1 MGKSDY
7 IYIVKDVS
15 TSLDMTGWKLD
26 MTGWKLDM
34 TKTIQLTIFM
44 KQIRISA
51 ILACIA
57 GMIAFAGCKSMS
69 PQDRLTVNDRKINK
83 IIAQMTL
90 EEKVEMLHSK
100 TNMSSEGVPRLGIQ
114 DIKYTDGPFGIRE
127 ENGDGFRSLG
137 WTLDSATYFPT
148 GSALAATWS
157 KEMAY
162 KNGWAMGKEGRL
174 RGKDIILG
182 PAINI
187 QRLPVGGRTYEYL
200 SEDPVLAAR
209 LSVEYTLGSQD
220 AGTAVCL
227 KHYALN
233 NQETN
238 RGSVNVIADE
248 RTMREIYLKPFEAAV
263 KEGGAMCIMPAYNKV
278 NGYYCSENAHLNNEI
293 LRDEWGFKGM
303 TVSDWGGTHSTM
315 GAALGGLCV
324 QMTGDNYF
332 GQALIDSVRNGALD
346 EAVVDAK
353 VREILRLR
361 FAIEPVPED
370 VANTVMTSQ
379 PETQKIAYEIAQKS
393 IVLLKNEAGNLPVAK
408 DVKKIAVIGQNAVL
422 TTAAGGI
429 GAGVKTL
436 YEISPLEGI
445 SKRAA
450 EAGIEVT
457 YAPGYKNY
465 QMRMA
470 WGRPGAGGP
479 VDPLIAN
486 SPDEPADPALLA
498 EAVALAKDADM
509 VIFFGGTNKS
519 IETEGSD
526 RKNIDLPCGQND
538 VIKALYEANPNVATV
553 LISGGPTDLRA
564 LEPYSPAIVQGWWNG
579 LEGGTALAEVLFG
592 DIAPS
597 GKLPFTFP
605 LKLEDSPAYA
615 MGNFPGN
622 NTGEDLFTLMYRLDA
637 TGYTR
642 EQIMEYIANLPEPV
656 SEYTEGIFVGYRWF
670 ETKEVPVMYA
680 FGHGLSY
687 VDFEYGPLTCRQK
700 KDKFVVTFD
709 VKNLGTMEADEV
721 TQLYVKRLDSKVERP
736 LKELEA
742 FDRVTLKGGE
752 TKKVTLEFPISEL
765 AHWDNGTNGWVLE
778 PGKLEILVGSAS
790 DDIRQS
796 ITTEI

>member
-1 MGKSDY
+1 MNKY
-7 IYIVKDVS
+7 LY
-15 TSLDMTGWKLD
+15 
-26 MTGWKLDM
+26 
-34 TKTIQLTIFM
+34 
-44 KQIRISA
+44 SA
-51 ILACIA
+51 ALLILA
-57 GMIAFAGCKSMS
+57 AGCASLS
-69 PQDRLTVNDRKINK
+69 PQDRLTVNDKKINK

-200 SEDPVLAAR
+200 SEDPVLSAR
-209 LSVEYTLGSQD
+209 LSVEYTKGSQD

-233 NQETN
+233 NQETD

-248 RTMREIYLKPFEAAV
+248 RTMREIYLKPFEAAI
-263 KEGGAMCIMPAYNKV
+263 KEGGAMCVMPAYNKV
-278 NGYYCSENAHLNNEI
+278 NGFYCSENAHLNNEI

-361 FAIEPVPED
+361 FAIDPVPED
-370 VANTVMTSQ
+370 VANTIMTSQ

-393 IVLLKNEAGNLPVAK
+393 IVLLKNEAGNLPIAK

-445 SKRAA
+445 QARA
-450 EAGIEVT
+450 EKAGVEVV

-465 QMRMA
+465 QMRMG
-470 WGRPGAGGP
+470 WGRPSAGP
-479 VDPLIAN
+479 VNPLVAN
-486 SPDEPADPALLA
+486 SIDEPADPSLLA

-526 RKNIDLPCGQND
+526 RKNIDLPCGQNE

-553 LISGGPTDLRA
+553 LISGGPTDLRY

-615 MGNFPGN
+615 TGSFPGEGS
-622 NTGEDLFTLMYRLDA
+622 GEDLFTLMYRLDA

-642 EQIMEYIANLPEPV
+642 EQIQEYIASLPDPV
-656 SEYTEGIFVGYRWF
+656 SEYREGILVGYRWYD
-670 ETKEVPVMYA
+670 TKDVPVMYA

-687 VDFEYGPLTCRQK
+687 VEFEYGPLTCKQK
-700 KDKFVVTFD
+700 KDKIQVSFD
-709 VKNLGTMEADEV
+709 LKNLGDMEADEV
-721 TQLYVKRLDSKVERP
+721 AQLYVKRLNSKVERAE
-736 LKELEA
+736 KELEA
-742 FDRVTLKGGE
+742 FERVALKAGE
-752 TKKVTLEFPISEL
+752 TKNVTLEFPLSEL
-765 AHWDNGTNGWVLE
+765 AHWDNETNGWVLE
-778 PGKLEILVGSAS
+778 PGKIEILVGSAS
-790 DDIRQS
+790 NDIRQS
-796 ITTEI
+796 IHTEI

>member
-1 MGKSDY
+1 
-7 IYIVKDVS
+7 
-15 TSLDMTGWKLD
+15 
-26 MTGWKLDM
+26 
-34 TKTIQLTIFM
+34 M
-44 KQIRISA
+44 KKYLYSA
-51 ILACIA
+51 ALLILA
-57 GMIAFAGCKSMS
+57 AGCASLS
-69 PQDRLTVNDRKINK
+69 PQDRLTVNDKKINK

-200 SEDPVLAAR
+200 SEDPVLSAR
-209 LSVEYTLGSQD
+209 LSVEYTKGSQD

-233 NQETN
+233 NQETD
-238 RGSVNVIADE
+238 RGSVDVIADE

-263 KEGGAMCIMPAYNKV
+263 KEGGAMCVMPAYNKV
-278 NGYYCSENAHLNNEI
+278 NGFYCSENAHLNNEI

-361 FAIEPVPED
+361 FAIDPVPED
-370 VANTVMTSQ
+370 VANTIMTSQ

-393 IVLLKNEAGNLPVAK
+393 IVLLKNEVGNLPIAK

-445 SKRAA
+445 QARA
-450 EAGIEVT
+450 EKAGVEVV

-465 QMRMA
+465 QMRMG
-470 WGRPGAGGP
+470 WGRPSAGP
-479 VDPLIAN
+479 VNPLVAN
-486 SPDEPADPALLA
+486 SIDEPADPALLA

-526 RKNIDLPCGQND
+526 RKNIDLPCGQNE

-553 LISGGPTDLRA
+553 LISGGPTDLRY

-615 MGNFPGN
+615 TGSFPGEGS
-622 NTGEDLFTLMYRLDA
+622 GEDLFTLMYRLDA

-642 EQIMEYIANLPEPV
+642 EQIQEYIASLPDPV
-656 SEYTEGIFVGYRWF
+656 SEYREGILVGYRWYD
-670 ETKEVPVMYA
+670 TKDVPVMYA

-687 VDFEYGPLTCRQK
+687 VEFEYGPLTCKQK
-700 KDKFVVTFD
+700 KDKIQVSFD
-709 VKNLGTMEADEV
+709 LKNLGDMEADEV
-721 TQLYVKRLDSKVERP
+721 AQLYVKRLDSKVERAE
-736 LKELEA
+736 KELEA
-742 FDRVTLKGGE
+742 FERVALKAGE
-752 TKKVTLEFPISEL
+752 TKNVTLEFPLSEL
-765 AHWDNGTNGWVLE
+765 AHWDNETNGWVLE
-778 PGKLEILVGSAS
+778 PGKIEILVGSAS
-790 DDIRQS
+790 NDIRQS
-796 ITTEI
+796 IHTEI

>member
-1 MGKSDY
+1 MKR
-7 IYIVKDVS
+7 
-15 TSLDMTGWKLD
+15 
-26 MTGWKLDM
+26 
-34 TKTIQLTIFM
+34 IFYL
-44 KQIRISA
+44 
-51 ILACIA
+51 LAAAAMIA
-57 GMIAFAGCKSMS
+57 GCAQNGMS
-69 PQDRLTVNDRKINK
+69 PQDRLTVNDKKINE
-83 IIAQMTL
+83 IISQMSL

-127 ENGDGFRSLG
+127 ENGDGFRPLG

-209 LSVEYTLGSQD
+209 LSVEYTKGSQD

-233 NQETN
+233 NQETD

-263 KEGGAMCIMPAYNKV
+263 KEGGAMCVMPAYNKV

-293 LRDEWGFKGM
+293 LRGEWGFKGM

-379 PETQKIAYEIAQKS
+379 PETQKVAYEIAQKS
-393 IVLLKNEAGNLPVAK
+393 IVLLKNEANNLPISK

-445 SKRAA
+445 QKRAA
-450 EAGIEVT
+450 EAGIEVV
-457 YAPGYKNY
+457 YAPGYRNY
-465 QMRMA
+465 VMKMR
-470 WGRPGAGGP
+470 WGQPTPLGALEAG
-479 VDPLIAN
+479 

-498 EAVALAKDADM
+498 EAVAMAKDADM

-526 RKNIDLPCGQND
+526 RKNIDLPCGQNEI
-538 VIKALYEANPNVATV
+538 IKALYEANPNVATV
-553 LISGGPTDLRA
+553 LISGGPTDLRF
-564 LEPYSPAIVQGWWNG
+564 LEPYSPAIIQGWWNG
-579 LEGGTALAEVLFG
+579 MEGGTALAEVLFG

-615 MGNFPGN
+615 LGNFGQN
-622 NTGEDLFTLMYRLDA
+622 ESEDLFTLMYRLDA

-642 EQIMEYIANLPEPV
+642 EQIQEYIANLPDPESV
-656 SEYTEGIFVGYRWF
+656 YSEGIFVGYRWF
-670 ETKEVPVMYA
+670 DTKDVPVMYA

-687 VDFEYGPLTCRQK
+687 VDFEYGALSCKQK
-700 KDKFVVTFD
+700 KGKVIVSFD
-709 VKNLGTMEADEV
+709 VKNLGDMEADEV
-721 TQLYVKRLDSKVERP
+721 AQLYVKRLDSKVERP
-736 LKELEA
+736 EKELEA

-752 TKKVTLEFPISEL
+752 TKKVTLEFPVSEL
-765 AHWDNGTNGWVLE
+765 AHWDNETNEWVLE
-778 PGKLEILVGSAS
+778 PGQIEILVGSAS
-790 DDIRQS
+790 KDIRQT
-796 ITTEI
+796 IQTEIR

>member
-1 MGKSDY
+1 MK
-7 IYIVKDVS
+7 KF
-15 TSLDMTGWKLD
+15 
-26 MTGWKLDM
+26 
-34 TKTIQLTIFM
+34 IQFAT
-44 KQIRISA
+44 
-51 ILACIA
+51 LAVIA
-57 GMIAFAGCKSMS
+57 AGFASCAMS
-69 PQDRLTVNDRKINK
+69 PQDRLTVNDKKINE

-127 ENGDGFRSLG
+127 ENGDGFRPLG

-162 KNGWAMGKEGRL
+162 KNGWAMGREGRL

-209 LSVEYTLGSQD
+209 LSVEYTIGSQD

-238 RGSVNVIADE
+238 RGSVDVIADE

-263 KEGGAMCIMPAYNKV
+263 KEGGAMCVMPAYNKV
-278 NGYYCSENAHLNNEI
+278 NGFYCSENAHLNNEI
-293 LRDEWGFKGM
+293 LRGEWGFKGM

-332 GQALIDSVRNGALD
+332 GQALIDSVRNGALSED
-346 EAVVDAK
+346 VVDAK

-393 IVLLKNEAGNLPVAK
+393 IVLLKNEGNLPISK
-408 DVKKIAVIGQNAVL
+408 EVKKIAVIGQNAVL

-445 SKRAA
+445 QARAA
-450 EAGIEVT
+450 EAGVEVV

-465 QMRMA
+465 KMRM
-470 WGRPGAGGP
+470 WGRPSAGP
-479 VDPLIAN
+479 VDPLVAN
-486 SPDEPADPALLA
+486 SPNEPADPALLA

-526 RKNIDLPCGQND
+526 RKNIDLPNGQNE
-538 VIKALYEANPNVATV
+538 VIKALYEVNPNVATV
-553 LISGGPTDLRA
+553 LISGGPTDLRF
-564 LEPYSPAIVQGWWNG
+564 LEPYSPSIVQGWWNG

-605 LKLEDSPAYA
+605 KKLEDSPAYA
-615 MGNFPGN
+615 LGVFPGKSA
-622 NTGEDLFTLMYRLDA
+622 GEDLFTLRYRLDA
-637 TGYTR
+637 TGYTP
-642 EQIMEYIANLPEPV
+642 EQIMEYINNLPKPV
-656 SEYTEGIFVGYRWF
+656 SEYKEGIFVGYRWF
-670 ETKEVPVMYA
+670 EKKEVPVMYA

-687 VDFEYGPLTCRQK
+687 VDFEYGALKVK
-700 KDKFVVTFD
+700 KSKKSVKVSFD
-709 VKNLGTMEADEV
+709 VKNLGDMEADEV
-721 TQLYVKRLDSKVERP
+721 TQLYVKRIGSAVERP

-742 FDRVTLKGGE
+742 FDRVTLQAGE
-752 TKKVTLEFPISEL
+752 TKKVTLEFPIEEL
-765 AHWDNGTNGWVLE
+765 AHWDNDTNQWVLE
-778 PGKLEILVGSAS
+778 HGKIEILVGSAS
-790 DDIRQS
+790 DDIRQT
-796 ITTEI
+796 IQTEI

>member
-1 MGKSDY
+1 
-7 IYIVKDVS
+7 
-15 TSLDMTGWKLD
+15 
-26 MTGWKLDM
+26 
-34 TKTIQLTIFM
+34 M
-44 KQIRISA
+44 KQYLYSA
-51 ILACIA
+51 ALLILA
-57 GMIAFAGCKSMS
+57 AGCASLS
-69 PQDRLTVNDRKINK
+69 PQDRLTVNDKKINK

-200 SEDPVLAAR
+200 SEDPVLSAR
-209 LSVEYTLGSQD
+209 LSVEYTKGSQD

-233 NQETN
+233 NQETD
-238 RGSVNVIADE
+238 RGSVDVIADE
-248 RTMREIYLKPFEAAV
+248 RTMREIYLKPFEAAI
-263 KEGGAMCIMPAYNKV
+263 KEGGAMCVMPAYNKV
-278 NGYYCSENAHLNNEI
+278 NGFYCSENAHLNNEI

-346 EAVVDAK
+346 EAVVDEK

-361 FAIEPVPED
+361 FAIDPVPED
-370 VANTVMTSQ
+370 VANTIMTSQ

-393 IVLLKNEAGNLPVAK
+393 IVLLKNEAGNLPISK

-436 YEISPLEGI
+436 YEITPLEGI
-445 SKRAA
+445 QARA
-450 EAGIEVT
+450 EKAGVEVV

-465 QMRMA
+465 QMRMG
-470 WGRPGAGGP
+470 WGRPSAGP
-479 VDPLIAN
+479 VNPLVAN
-486 SPDEPADPALLA
+486 SIDEPADPALLA

-526 RKNIDLPCGQND
+526 RKNIDLPCGQNE

-553 LISGGPTDLRA
+553 LISGGPTDLRY

-615 MGNFPGN
+615 TGSFPGEGS
-622 NTGEDLFTLMYRLDA
+622 GEDLFTLMYRLDA

-642 EQIMEYIANLPEPV
+642 EQIQEYIANLPAPE
-656 SEYTEGIFVGYRWF
+656 SHYTEGIFVGYRWF

-687 VDFEYGPLTCRQK
+687 VDFEYGPLTCKHK
-700 KDKFVVTFD
+700 KDKFYVTFAL
-709 VKNLGTMEADEV
+709 KNLGDMEADEV
-721 TQLYVKRLDSKVERP
+721 AQLYVKRIDSAVERP

-742 FDRVTLKGGE
+742 FDRITLKGGE
-752 TKKVTLEFPISEL
+752 TKKVTLEFPVSEL
-765 AHWDNGTNGWVLE
+765 AHWDNETNEWVLE
-778 PGKLEILVGSAS
+778 HGKLEILVGSAS
-790 DDIRQS
+790 NDIRQT
-796 ITTEI
+796 IATEI

>member
-1 MGKSDY
+1 MKRL
-7 IYIVKDVS
+7 IYLTAIGILTVCCAQS
-15 TSLDMTGWKLD
+15 NESL
-26 MTGWKLDM
+26 
-34 TKTIQLTIFM
+34 
-44 KQIRISA
+44 
-51 ILACIA
+51 
-57 GMIAFAGCKSMS
+57 
-69 PQDRLTVNDRKINK
+69 QDKLTVNDGKINE

-127 ENGDGFRSLG
+127 ENGDGFRPLG
-137 WTLDSATYFPT
+137 WKLDSATYFPT

-157 KEMAY
+157 KELAY

-209 LSVEYTLGSQD
+209 LSVEYTLGSQE

-227 KHYALN
+227 KHFALN

-238 RGSVNVIADE
+238 RGSVNVVADE

-263 KEGGAMCIMPAYNKV
+263 KEGGAMCVMPAYNKV
-278 NGYYCSENAHLNNEI
+278 NGYYCSENAHLLNDI

-332 GQALIDSVRNGALD
+332 GQALIDSVRNGALE

-370 VANTVMTSQ
+370 VANTIMTSQ

-393 IVLLKNEAGNLPVAK
+393 IVLLKNETGNLPIAE
-408 DVKKIAVIGQNAVL
+408 DVRKIAVIGQNAVL

-457 YAPGYKNY
+457 YAPGYRSYK
-465 QMRMA
+465 MS
-470 WGRPGAGGP
+470 WGTPGPLGP
-479 VDPLIAN
+479 LDAA
-486 SPDEPADPALLA
+486 SPEDPADPQLLA

-519 IETEGSD
+519 IETESSD
-526 RKNIDLPCGQND
+526 RKNIDLPHGQND
-538 VIKALYEANPNVATV
+538 VIKALYEVNPNVATV

-564 LEPYSPAIVQGWWNG
+564 LDPYSPAIVQGWWNG
-579 LEGGTALAEVLFG
+579 MEGGTALAEVLFG

-615 MGNFPGN
+615 TGSFPGN
-622 NTGEDLFTLMYRLDA
+622 RSGEDLFTLMYRLDA

-642 EQIMEYIANLPEPV
+642 EQIQEYIANLPDPV
-656 SEYTEGIFVGYRWF
+656 SEYKEGILVGYRWF
-670 ETKEVPVMYA
+670 DTRNVPVMYA

-700 KDKFVVTFD
+700 RNKIYVTFD
-709 VKNLGTMEADEV
+709 VKNLGDMEADEV
-721 TQLYVKRLDSKVERP
+721 TQLYVRRLDSEVERP

-742 FDRVTLKGGE
+742 FDRVTLKAGE
-752 TKKVTLEFPISEL
+752 TKSVTLEFPVSEL
-765 AHWDNGTNGWVLE
+765 AHWDIGTDGWVLE
-778 PGKLEILVGSAS
+778 PGRIEILVGSAS
-790 DDIRQS
+790 DDIRQTTS
-796 ITTEI
+796 IEI

>member
-1 MGKSDY
+1 MKKVLQFAVMAL
-7 IYIVKDVS
+7 IV
-15 TSLDMTGWKLD
+15 
-26 MTGWKLDM
+26 
-34 TKTIQLTIFM
+34 
-44 KQIRISA
+44 
-51 ILACIA
+51 
-57 GMIAFAGCKSMS
+57 AGCGCGMS
-69 PQDRLTVNDRKINK
+69 PQEKLTVNDKKINE

-157 KEMAY
+157 KEMAR

-209 LSVEYTLGSQD
+209 LSVEYTIGSQE

-233 NQETN
+233 NQETD

-248 RTMREIYLKPFEAAV
+248 RTMREIYLKPFEAAI
-263 KEGGAMCIMPAYNKV
+263 KEGGAMCVMPAYNKV

-324 QMTGDNYF
+324 QMTGENYF
-332 GQALIDSVRNGALD
+332 GQALIDSVRNGALP
-346 EAVVDAK
+346 ESVVDDK

-370 VANTVMTSQ
+370 VANTIMTSQ
-379 PETQKIAYEIAQKS
+379 PETQQVAYEIAQKS
-393 IVLLKNEAGNLPVAK
+393 IVLLKNETGNLPIAPE
-408 DVKKIAVIGQNAVL
+408 VKKIAVIGQNAVL
-422 TTAAGGI
+422 TTASGGI

-445 SKRAA
+445 QKRAA
-450 EAGIEVT
+450 EAGVEVV

-465 QMRMA
+465 KMRMG
-470 WGRPGAGGP
+470 WGRPAAGP
-479 VDPLIAN
+479 VDPLAAT
-486 SPDEPADPALLA
+486 STDEPADPALLA
-498 EAVALAKDADM
+498 EAVALAQDADM

-526 RKNIDLPCGQND
+526 RKNIDLPCGQNE
-538 VIKALYEANPNVATV
+538 VIKALYEANPNVVTV
-553 LISGGPTDLRA
+553 LISGGPTDLRF

-605 LKLEDSPAYA
+605 KKLEDSPAYA
-615 MGNFPGN
+615 LGNFGQN
-622 NTGEDLFTLMYRLDA
+622 ASEDLFTLMYRLDA

-642 EQIMEYIANLPEPV
+642 EQIQEYIATLPAPE
-656 SEYTEGIFVGYRWF
+656 SHYTEGIFVGYRWF
-670 ETKEVPVMYA
+670 ETKEIPVMYA

-687 VDFEYGPLTCRQK
+687 VDFEYGPLTCKQK
-700 KDKFVVTFD
+700 KDKFYVTFEL
-709 VKNLGTMEADEV
+709 KNLGNMEADEV
-721 TQLYVKRLDSKVERP
+721 AQLYVKRIDSAVERP

-742 FDRVTLKGGE
+742 FDRVTLQAGE
-752 TKKVTLEFPISEL
+752 TKTVTLEFPVSEL
-765 AHWDNGTNGWVLE
+765 AHWDNETNEWVLE
-778 PGKLEILVGSAS
+778 HGKLEILVGSAS
-790 DDIRQS
+790 DDIRQT
-796 ITTEI
+796 IETEI

>member
-1 MGKSDY
+1 
-7 IYIVKDVS
+7 
-15 TSLDMTGWKLD
+15 
-26 MTGWKLDM
+26 
-34 TKTIQLTIFM
+34 M
-44 KQIRISA
+44 KKYLYSA
-51 ILACIA
+51 ALLILA
-57 GMIAFAGCKSMS
+57 AGCASLS
-69 PQDRLTVNDRKINK
+69 PQDRLTVNDKKINK

-200 SEDPVLAAR
+200 SEDPVLSAR
-209 LSVEYTLGSQD
+209 LSVEYTKGSQD

-233 NQETN
+233 NQETD
-238 RGSVNVIADE
+238 RGSVDVIADE
-248 RTMREIYLKPFEAAV
+248 RTMREIYLKPFEAAI
-263 KEGGAMCIMPAYNKV
+263 KEGGAMCVMPAYNKV
-278 NGYYCSENAHLNNEI
+278 NGFYCSENAHLNNEI

-370 VANTVMTSQ
+370 VANTIMTSQ

-393 IVLLKNEAGNLPVAK
+393 IVLLKNEAGNLPIAK

-445 SKRAA
+445 QARA
-450 EAGIEVT
+450 EKAGVEVV

-465 QMRMA
+465 QMRMG
-470 WGRPGAGGP
+470 WGRPSAGP
-479 VDPLIAN
+479 VNPLVAN
-486 SPDEPADPALLA
+486 SIDEPADPALLA

-526 RKNIDLPCGQND
+526 RKNIDLPCGQNE

-553 LISGGPTDLRA
+553 LISGGPTDLRY

-615 MGNFPGN
+615 TGSFPGEGS
-622 NTGEDLFTLMYRLDA
+622 GEDLFTLMYRLDA

-642 EQIMEYIANLPEPV
+642 EQIREYIASLPDPV
-656 SEYTEGIFVGYRWF
+656 SEYREGILVGYRWYD
-670 ETKEVPVMYA
+670 TKDVPVMYA

-687 VDFEYGPLTCRQK
+687 VEFEYGALTCKQK
-700 KDKFVVTFD
+700 KDKIQVSFD
-709 VKNLGTMEADEV
+709 LKNLGDMEADEV
-721 TQLYVKRLDSKVERP
+721 AQLYVKRLDSKVERAE
-736 LKELEA
+736 KELEA
-742 FDRVTLKGGE
+742 FERVALKAGE
-752 TKKVTLEFPISEL
+752 TKNVTLEFPLSEL
-765 AHWDNGTNGWVLE
+765 AHWDNETNGWVLE
-778 PGKLEILVGSAS
+778 PGKIEILVGSAS
-790 DDIRQS
+790 NDIRQS
-796 ITTEI
+796 IHTEI

>member
-1 MGKSDY
+1 
-7 IYIVKDVS
+7 
-15 TSLDMTGWKLD
+15 
-26 MTGWKLDM
+26 
-34 TKTIQLTIFM
+34 M
-44 KQIRISA
+44 KKYLYSA
-51 ILACIA
+51 ALLILA
-57 GMIAFAGCKSMS
+57 AGCASLS
-69 PQDRLTVNDRKINK
+69 PQDRLTVNDKKINK

-200 SEDPVLAAR
+200 SEDPVLSAR
-209 LSVEYTLGSQD
+209 LSVEYTKGSQD

-233 NQETN
+233 NQETD
-238 RGSVNVIADE
+238 RGSVDVIADE
-248 RTMREIYLKPFEAAV
+248 RTMREIYLKPFEAAI
-263 KEGGAMCIMPAYNKV
+263 KEGGAMCVMPAYNKV
-278 NGYYCSENAHLNNEI
+278 NGFYCSENAHLNNEI

-361 FAIEPVPED
+361 FAIDPVPED
-370 VANTVMTSQ
+370 VANTIMTSQ

-393 IVLLKNEAGNLPVAK
+393 IVLLKNEAGNLPIAK

-445 SKRAA
+445 QARA
-450 EAGIEVT
+450 EKAGVEVV

-465 QMRMA
+465 QMRMG
-470 WGRPGAGGP
+470 WGRPSAGP
-479 VDPLIAN
+479 VNPLVAN
-486 SPDEPADPALLA
+486 SIDEPADPALLA

-526 RKNIDLPCGQND
+526 RKNIDLPCGQNE

-553 LISGGPTDLRA
+553 LISGGPTDLRY
-564 LEPYSPAIVQGWWNG
+564 LEPYSPSIVQGWWNG

-615 MGNFPGN
+615 TGSFPGEGS
-622 NTGEDLFTLMYRLDA
+622 GEDLFTLMYRLDA

-642 EQIMEYIANLPEPV
+642 EQIQEYIASLPDPV
-656 SEYTEGIFVGYRWF
+656 SEYREGILVGYRWYD
-670 ETKEVPVMYA
+670 TKDVPVMYA

-687 VDFEYGPLTCRQK
+687 VEFEYGTLTCKQK
-700 KDKFVVTFD
+700 KDKIQVSFD
-709 VKNLGTMEADEV
+709 LKNLGDMEADEV
-721 TQLYVKRLDSKVERP
+721 AQLYVKRLDSKVERAE
-736 LKELEA
+736 KELEA
-742 FDRVTLKGGE
+742 FERVALKSGE
-752 TKKVTLEFPISEL
+752 TKNVTLEFPLSEL
-765 AHWDNGTNGWVLE
+765 AHWDNETNGWVLE
-778 PGKLEILVGSAS
+778 PSKIEILVGSAS
-790 DDIRQS
+790 NDIRQS
-796 ITTEI
+796 IQTEI

>member
-1 MGKSDY
+1 MKK
-7 IYIVKDVS
+7 VF
-15 TSLDMTGWKLD
+15 
-26 MTGWKLDM
+26 
-34 TKTIQLTIFM
+34 QL
-44 KQIRISA
+44 A
-51 ILACIA
+51 ALALVV
-57 GMIAFAGCKSMS
+57 AGCGCGMS
-69 PQDRLTVNDRKINK
+69 PQDRLTVNDKKINE

-127 ENGDGFRSLG
+127 ENGDGFRPLG

-157 KEMAY
+157 KEMAR

-209 LSVEYTLGSQD
+209 LSVEYTIGSQE

-233 NQETN
+233 NQETD

-248 RTMREIYLKPFEAAV
+248 RTMREIYLKPFEAAI
-263 KEGGAMCIMPAYNKV
+263 KEGGAMCVMPAYNKV

-293 LRDEWGFKGM
+293 LRGEWGFKGM

-332 GQALIDSVRNGALD
+332 GQALIDSVRNGALP
-346 EAVVDAK
+346 ESVVDDK
-353 VREILRLR
+353 VLEILRLR

-370 VANTVMTSQ
+370 VANTIMTSQ
-379 PETQKIAYEIAQKS
+379 PETQQVAYEIAQKS
-393 IVLLKNEAGNLPVAK
+393 IVLLKNEGNLPISK
-408 DVKKIAVIGQNAVL
+408 EVKKIAVIGQNAVL

-445 SKRAA
+445 QKRAA
-450 EAGIEVT
+450 EAGVEVA

-465 QMRMA
+465 KMRMG
-470 WGRPGAGGP
+470 WGRPVAGP
-479 VDPLIAN
+479 VDPLTAN
-486 SPDEPADPALLA
+486 STDEPADPTLLA

-526 RKNIDLPCGQND
+526 RKNIDLPCGQNE

-553 LISGGPTDLRA
+553 LISGGPTDLRF

-579 LEGGTALAEVLFG
+579 LEGGTALSEVLFG

-605 LKLEDSPAYA
+605 KKLEDSPAYA
-615 MGNFPGN
+615 LGNFGQN
-622 NTGEDLFTLMYRLDA
+622 ASEDLFTLMYRLDA

-642 EQIMEYIANLPEPV
+642 EQIQEYIANLPDPV
-656 SEYTEGIFVGYRWF
+656 SEYKEGILVGYRWYD
-670 ETKEVPVMYA
+670 TKDVPVMYA

-687 VDFEYGPLTCRQK
+687 VDFEYGPLACRQK
-700 KDKFVVTFD
+700 KDKFMVTFNL
-709 VKNLGTMEADEV
+709 KNAGDMEADEV
-721 TQLYVKRLDSKVERP
+721 VQLYVRRKDSKVERP

-742 FDRVTLKGGE
+742 FDRIALKAGE
-752 TKKVTLEFPISEL
+752 TKKVTLEFQASEL
-765 AHWDNGTNGWVLE
+765 AHWDTDTNDWVLE
-778 PGKLEILVGSAS
+778 PGKIEILVGSAS
-790 DDIRQS
+790 DDIRQT
-796 ITTEI
+796 IETEIRL

>member
-1 MGKSDY
+1 MKS
-7 IYIVKDVS
+7 
-15 TSLDMTGWKLD
+15 LL
-26 MTGWKLDM
+26 
-34 TKTIQLTIFM
+34 
-44 KQIRISA
+44 QITVAALVAAFCISCA
-51 ILACIA
+51 
-57 GMIAFAGCKSMS
+57 MS
-69 PQDRLTVNDRKINK
+69 PQDRLTVNDKKINE
-83 IIAQMTL
+83 IIDQMTL

-127 ENGDGFRSLG
+127 ENGDGFRPLG

-209 LSVEYTLGSQD
+209 LSVEYTLGSQE

-233 NQETN
+233 NQETS

-263 KEGGAMCIMPAYNKV
+263 KEAGAMCVMPAYNKV
-278 NGYYCSENAHLNNEI
+278 NGFYCSENAHLNNEI
-293 LRDEWGFKGM
+293 LRGEWGFKGM

-361 FAIEPVPED
+361 FAIEAVPED

-393 IVLLKNEAGNLPVAK
+393 IVLLKNDGNLPVSK
-408 DVKKIAVIGQNAVL
+408 EVKKIAVIGQNAVL
-422 TTAAGGI
+422 TTAEGGI

-445 SKRAA
+445 QARAA
-450 EAGIEVT
+450 EAGVEVV
-457 YAPGYKNY
+457 YAPGYKSY
-465 QMRMA
+465 KMKRG
-470 WGRPGAGGP
+470 WGIQ
-479 VDPLIAN
+479 VNENDPLVAE
-486 SPDEPADPALLA
+486 SADEPADPALLA
-498 EAVALAKDADM
+498 EAVALAKEADM

-526 RKNIDLPCGQND
+526 RKNIDLPNGQNEI
-538 VIKALYEANPNVATV
+538 IKALYQVNPNVTTV
-553 LISGGPTDLRA
+553 LISGGPTDLRF
-564 LEPYSPAIVQGWWNG
+564 LEPYSPSIVQGWWNG

-605 LKLEDSPAYA
+605 KKLEDSPAYA
-615 MGNFPGN
+615 TGSFPCNG
-622 NTGEDLFTLMYRLDA
+622 TEEDLFTLIYRLDA

-642 EQIMEYIANLPEPV
+642 EQIQEYIANLPDPE
-656 SEYTEGIFVGYRWF
+656 SEYKEGIFVGYRWF

-687 VDFEYGPLTCRQK
+687 VDFEYGELSCKTSRK
-700 KDKFVVTFD
+700 NIKVSLD
-709 VKNLGTMEADEV
+709 VKNLGEMEADEV
-721 TQLYVKRLDSKVERP
+721 VQLYVKRLDSAVERP

-742 FDRVTLKGGE
+742 FERVTLKAGE
-752 TKKVTLEFPISEL
+752 TKKVTLEFPVSEL
-765 AHWDNGTNGWVLE
+765 AHWDNETNEWVLE
-778 PGKLEILVGSAS
+778 HGKIEILVGSAS
-790 DDIRQS
+790 DDIRQT
-796 ITTEI
+796 IQTRI

>member
-1 MGKSDY
+1 
-7 IYIVKDVS
+7 
-15 TSLDMTGWKLD
+15 
-26 MTGWKLDM
+26 
-34 TKTIQLTIFM
+34 M
-44 KQIRISA
+44 KKYLYSA
-51 ILACIA
+51 ALLILA
-57 GMIAFAGCKSMS
+57 AGCASLS
-69 PQDRLTVNDRKINK
+69 PQDRLTVNDKKINK

-100 TNMSSEGVPRLGIQ
+100 TNMSSEGIPRLGIQ

-148 GSALAATWS
+148 GSALSATWS

-200 SEDPVLAAR
+200 SEDPVLSAR
-209 LSVEYTLGSQD
+209 LSVEYTKGSQD

-233 NQETN
+233 NQETD
-238 RGSVNVIADE
+238 RGSVDVIADE
-248 RTMREIYLKPFEAAV
+248 RTMREIYLKPFEAAI
-263 KEGGAMCIMPAYNKV
+263 KEGGAMCVMPAYNKV
-278 NGYYCSENAHLNNEI
+278 NGFYCSENAHLNNEI

-361 FAIEPVPED
+361 FAIDPVPED
-370 VANTVMTSQ
+370 VANTIMTSQ
-379 PETQKIAYEIAQKS
+379 PETQRIAYEIAQKS
-393 IVLLKNEAGNLPVAK
+393 IVLLKNEAGNLPIAK

-445 SKRAA
+445 QARA
-450 EAGIEVT
+450 EKAGVEIV

-465 QMRMA
+465 QMRMG
-470 WGRPGAGGP
+470 WGRPSAGP
-479 VDPLIAN
+479 VNPLVAN
-486 SPDEPADPALLA
+486 SIDEPADPALLA

-526 RKNIDLPCGQND
+526 RKNIDLPCGQNE

-553 LISGGPTDLRA
+553 LISGGPTDLRY
-564 LEPYSPAIVQGWWNG
+564 LEPYSPSIVQGWWNG

-615 MGNFPGN
+615 TGSFPGEGS
-622 NTGEDLFTLMYRLDA
+622 GEDLFTLMYRLDA

-642 EQIMEYIANLPEPV
+642 EQIHEYIASLPDPV
-656 SEYTEGIFVGYRWF
+656 SEYREGILVGYRWYD
-670 ETKEVPVMYA
+670 TKDVPVMYA

-687 VDFEYGPLTCRQK
+687 VEFEYGALTCKQK
-700 KDKFVVTFD
+700 KDKIQVSFD
-709 VKNLGTMEADEV
+709 LKNLGDMEADEV
-721 TQLYVKRLDSKVERP
+721 AQLYVKRLDSKVERAE
-736 LKELEA
+736 KELEA
-742 FDRVTLKGGE
+742 FERVALKAGE
-752 TKKVTLEFPISEL
+752 TKNVTLEFPLSEL
-765 AHWDNGTNGWVLE
+765 AHWDNETNGWVLE
-778 PGKLEILVGSAS
+778 PGKIEILVGSAS
-790 DDIRQS
+790 NDIRQS
-796 ITTEI
+796 IQTEI

>member
-1 MGKSDY
+1 
-7 IYIVKDVS
+7 
-15 TSLDMTGWKLD
+15 
-26 MTGWKLDM
+26 
-34 TKTIQLTIFM
+34 M
-44 KQIRISA
+44 KQYLYSA
-51 ILACIA
+51 ALLILA
-57 GMIAFAGCKSMS
+57 AGCASLS
-69 PQDRLTVNDRKINK
+69 PQDRLTVNDKKINK

-200 SEDPVLAAR
+200 SEDPVLSAR
-209 LSVEYTLGSQD
+209 LSVEYTKGSQD

-233 NQETN
+233 NQETD

-263 KEGGAMCIMPAYNKV
+263 KEGGAMCVMPAYNKV
-278 NGYYCSENAHLNNEI
+278 NGFYCSENAHLNNEI

-361 FAIEPVPED
+361 FAIDPVPED
-370 VANTVMTSQ
+370 VANTIMTSQ

-393 IVLLKNEAGNLPVAK
+393 IVLLKNEAGNLPIAK

-436 YEISPLEGI
+436 YEITPLEGI
-445 SKRAA
+445 QARA
-450 EAGIEVT
+450 EKAGVEVV

-465 QMRMA
+465 QMRMG
-470 WGRPGAGGP
+470 WGRPSAGP
-479 VDPLIAN
+479 VNPLVAN
-486 SPDEPADPALLA
+486 SIDEPADPALLA

-526 RKNIDLPCGQND
+526 RKNIDLPCGQNE

-553 LISGGPTDLRA
+553 LISGGPTDLRY

-615 MGNFPGN
+615 TGSFPGEGS
-622 NTGEDLFTLMYRLDA
+622 GEDLFTLMYRLDA

-642 EQIMEYIANLPEPV
+642 EQIREYIASLPDPV
-656 SEYTEGIFVGYRWF
+656 SEYREGILVGYRWYD
-670 ETKEVPVMYA
+670 TKDVPVMYA

-687 VDFEYGPLTCRQK
+687 VEFEYGALTCKQK
-700 KDKFVVTFD
+700 KDKIQVSFD
-709 VKNLGTMEADEV
+709 LKNLGDMEADEV
-721 TQLYVKRLDSKVERP
+721 AQLYVKRLDSKVERAE
-736 LKELEA
+736 KELEA
-742 FDRVTLKGGE
+742 FERVALKAGE
-752 TKKVTLEFPISEL
+752 TKNVTLEFPVSEL
-765 AHWDNGTNGWVLE
+765 AHWDNETNGWVLE
-778 PGKLEILVGSAS
+778 PGKIEILVGSAS
-790 DDIRQS
+790 NDIRQS
-796 ITTEI
+796 IQTEI

>member
-1 MGKSDY
+1 MNKY
-7 IYIVKDVS
+7 LY
-15 TSLDMTGWKLD
+15 
-26 MTGWKLDM
+26 
-34 TKTIQLTIFM
+34 
-44 KQIRISA
+44 SA
-51 ILACIA
+51 ALLILA
-57 GMIAFAGCKSMS
+57 AGCASLS
-69 PQDRLTVNDRKINK
+69 PQDRLTVNDKKINK

-137 WTLDSATYFPT
+137 LTLDSATYFPT

-200 SEDPVLAAR
+200 SEDPVLSAR
-209 LSVEYTLGSQD
+209 LSVEYTKGSQD

-233 NQETN
+233 NQETD
-238 RGSVNVIADE
+238 RGSVDVIADE
-248 RTMREIYLKPFEAAV
+248 RTMREIYLKPFEAAI
-263 KEGGAMCIMPAYNKV
+263 KEGGAMCVMPAYNKV
-278 NGYYCSENAHLNNEI
+278 NGFYCSENAHLNNEI

-346 EAVVDAK
+346 EAVVDEK

-361 FAIEPVPED
+361 FAIDPVPED
-370 VANTVMTSQ
+370 VANTIMTSQ

-393 IVLLKNEAGNLPVAK
+393 IVLLKNEAGNLPIAK

-445 SKRAA
+445 QARA
-450 EAGIEVT
+450 EKAGVEVV

-465 QMRMA
+465 QMRMG
-470 WGRPGAGGP
+470 WGRPSAGP
-479 VDPLIAN
+479 VNPLVAN
-486 SPDEPADPALLA
+486 SIDEPADPALLA

-526 RKNIDLPCGQND
+526 RKNIDLPCGQNE

-553 LISGGPTDLRA
+553 LISGGPTDLRY

-615 MGNFPGN
+615 TGSFPGEGS
-622 NTGEDLFTLMYRLDA
+622 GEDLFTLMYRLDA

-642 EQIMEYIANLPEPV
+642 EQIQEYIASLPDPV
-656 SEYTEGIFVGYRWF
+656 SEYREGILVGYRWYD
-670 ETKEVPVMYA
+670 TKDVPVMYA

-687 VDFEYGPLTCRQK
+687 VDFEYGTLTCKQK
-700 KDKFVVTFD
+700 KDKIQVSFD
-709 VKNLGTMEADEV
+709 LKNLGDMEADEV
-721 TQLYVKRLDSKVERP
+721 AQLYVKRLDSKVERAE
-736 LKELEA
+736 KELEA
-742 FDRVTLKGGE
+742 FERVALKAGE
-752 TKKVTLEFPISEL
+752 TKNVTLEFPLSEL
-765 AHWDNGTNGWVLE
+765 AHWDNETNGWVLE
-778 PGKLEILVGSAS
+778 PGKIEILVGSAS
-790 DDIRQS
+790 NDIRQS
-796 ITTEI
+796 IHTEI

>member
-1 MGKSDY
+1 
-7 IYIVKDVS
+7 
-15 TSLDMTGWKLD
+15 
-26 MTGWKLDM
+26 
-34 TKTIQLTIFM
+34 M
-44 KQIRISA
+44 KKYLYSA
-51 ILACIA
+51 ALLILA
-57 GMIAFAGCKSMS
+57 AGCASLS
-69 PQDRLTVNDRKINK
+69 PQDRLTVNDKKINK

-148 GSALAATWS
+148 GAALAATWS

-200 SEDPVLAAR
+200 SEDPVLSAR
-209 LSVEYTLGSQD
+209 LSVEYTKGSQD

-233 NQETN
+233 NQETD

-248 RTMREIYLKPFEAAV
+248 RTMREIYLKPFEAAI
-263 KEGGAMCIMPAYNKV
+263 KEGGAMCVMPAYNKV
-278 NGYYCSENAHLNNEI
+278 NGFYCSENAHLNNEI

-361 FAIEPVPED
+361 FAIDPVPED
-370 VANTVMTSQ
+370 VANTIMTSQ
-379 PETQKIAYEIAQKS
+379 PETQKIAHEIAQKS
-393 IVLLKNEAGNLPVAK
+393 SVLLKNEAGTVPIAK

-445 SKRAA
+445 QARA
-450 EAGIEVT
+450 EKAGVEVV

-465 QMRMA
+465 QMRMG
-470 WGRPGAGGP
+470 WGRPSAGP
-479 VDPLIAN
+479 VNPLVAN
-486 SPDEPADPALLA
+486 SIDEPADPALLA

-526 RKNIDLPCGQND
+526 RKNIDLPCGQNE

-553 LISGGPTDLRA
+553 LISGGPTDLRY

-615 MGNFPGN
+615 TGSFPGEGS
-622 NTGEDLFTLMYRLDA
+622 GEDLFTLMYRLDA

-642 EQIMEYIANLPEPV
+642 EQIREYIASLPDPV
-656 SEYTEGIFVGYRWF
+656 SEYREGILVGYRWYD
-670 ETKEVPVMYA
+670 TKDVPVMYA

-687 VDFEYGPLTCRQK
+687 VEFEYGTLTCKQK
-700 KDKFVVTFD
+700 KGKIQVSFD
-709 VKNLGTMEADEV
+709 LKNLGNMEADEV
-721 TQLYVKRLDSKVERP
+721 AQLYVKRLDSKVERAE
-736 LKELEA
+736 KEPEA
-742 FDRVTLKGGE
+742 FERVALKAGE
-752 TKKVTLEFPISEL
+752 TKNVTLEFPLSEL
-765 AHWDNGTNGWVLE
+765 AHCDNETNGWVLE
-778 PGKLEILVGSAS
+778 PGKIEILVGSAS
-790 DDIRQS
+790 NDIRQS
-796 ITTEI
+796 IQTEI

>member
-1 MGKSDY
+1 
-7 IYIVKDVS
+7 
-15 TSLDMTGWKLD
+15 
-26 MTGWKLDM
+26 
-34 TKTIQLTIFM
+34 M
-44 KQIRISA
+44 KKYLYSA
-51 ILACIA
+51 ALLILA
-57 GMIAFAGCKSMS
+57 AGCASLS
-69 PQDRLTVNDRKINK
+69 PQDRLTVNDKKINK

-200 SEDPVLAAR
+200 SEDPVLSAR
-209 LSVEYTLGSQD
+209 LSVEYTKGSQD

-233 NQETN
+233 NQETD
-238 RGSVNVIADE
+238 RGSVDVIADE
-248 RTMREIYLKPFEAAV
+248 RTMREIYLKPFEAAI
-263 KEGGAMCIMPAYNKV
+263 KEGGAMCVMPAYNKV
-278 NGYYCSENAHLNNEI
+278 NGVYCSENAHLNNEI

-361 FAIEPVPED
+361 FAIDPVPED
-370 VANTVMTSQ
+370 VANTIMTSQ

-393 IVLLKNEAGNLPVAK
+393 IVLLKNEAGNLPIAK

-445 SKRAA
+445 QARA
-450 EAGIEVT
+450 EKAGVEVV

-465 QMRMA
+465 QMRMG
-470 WGRPGAGGP
+470 WGRPSAGP
-479 VDPLIAN
+479 VNPLVAN
-486 SPDEPADPALLA
+486 SIDEPADPALLA

-526 RKNIDLPCGQND
+526 RKNIDLPCGQNE

-553 LISGGPTDLRA
+553 LISGGPTDLRY

-615 MGNFPGN
+615 TGSFPGEGS
-622 NTGEDLFTLMYRLDA
+622 GEDLFTLMYRLDA

-642 EQIMEYIANLPEPV
+642 EQIREYIASLPDPV
-656 SEYTEGIFVGYRWF
+656 SEYREGILVGYRWYD
-670 ETKEVPVMYA
+670 TKDVPVMYA

-687 VDFEYGPLTCRQK
+687 VEFEYGALTCKQK
-700 KDKFVVTFD
+700 KDKIQVSFD
-709 VKNLGTMEADEV
+709 LKNLGDMEADEV
-721 TQLYVKRLDSKVERP
+721 AQLYVKRLDSKVERAE
-736 LKELEA
+736 KELEA
-742 FDRVTLKGGE
+742 FERVALKAGE
-752 TKKVTLEFPISEL
+752 TKNVTLEFPLSEL
-765 AHWDNGTNGWVLE
+765 AHWDNETNGWVLE
-778 PGKLEILVGSAS
+778 PGKIEILVGSAS
-790 DDIRQS
+790 NDIRQS
-796 ITTEI
+796 IQTEI

>member
-1 MGKSDY
+1 M
-7 IYIVKDVS
+7 
-15 TSLDMTGWKLD
+15 
-26 MTGWKLDM
+26 
-34 TKTIQLTIFM
+34 FM
-44 KQIRISA
+44 KKYLYSA
-51 ILACIA
+51 ALLILA
-57 GMIAFAGCKSMS
+57 AGCASLS
-69 PQDRLTVNDRKINK
+69 PQDRLTVNDKKINK

-200 SEDPVLAAR
+200 SEDPVLSAR
-209 LSVEYTLGSQD
+209 LAVEYTKGSQD

-233 NQETN
+233 NQETD
-238 RGSVNVIADE
+238 RGSVDVIADE
-248 RTMREIYLKPFEAAV
+248 RTMREIYLKPFEAAI
-263 KEGGAMCIMPAYNKV
+263 KEGGAMCVMPAYNKV
-278 NGYYCSENAHLNNEI
+278 NGFYCSENAHLNNEI

-393 IVLLKNEAGNLPVAK
+393 IVLLKNEAGNLPIAK

-436 YEISPLEGI
+436 YEITPLEGI
-445 SKRAA
+445 QARA
-450 EAGIEVT
+450 EKAGVEVV

-465 QMRMA
+465 QMRMG
-470 WGRPGAGGP
+470 WGRPSAGP
-479 VDPLIAN
+479 VNPLVAN
-486 SPDEPADPALLA
+486 SIDEPADPALLA

-526 RKNIDLPCGQND
+526 RKNIDLPCGQNE

-553 LISGGPTDLRA
+553 LISGGPTDLRY

-615 MGNFPGN
+615 TGSFPGEGS
-622 NTGEDLFTLMYRLDA
+622 GEDLFTLMYRLDA

-642 EQIMEYIANLPEPV
+642 EQIREYIASLPDPV
-656 SEYTEGIFVGYRWF
+656 SEYREGILVGYRWYD
-670 ETKEVPVMYA
+670 TKDVPVMYA

-687 VDFEYGPLTCRQK
+687 VEFEYGALTCKQK
-700 KDKFVVTFD
+700 KDKIQVSFD
-709 VKNLGTMEADEV
+709 LKNLGDMEADEV
-721 TQLYVKRLDSKVERP
+721 AQLYVKRLDSKVERAE
-736 LKELEA
+736 KELEA
-742 FDRVTLKGGE
+742 FERVALKAGE
-752 TKKVTLEFPISEL
+752 TKNVTLEFPLSEL
-765 AHWDNGTNGWVLE
+765 AHWDNETNGWVLE
-778 PGKLEILVGSAS
+778 PGKIEILVGSAS
-790 DDIRQS
+790 NDIRQS
-796 ITTEI
+796 IQTEI

>member
-1 MGKSDY
+1 
-7 IYIVKDVS
+7 
-15 TSLDMTGWKLD
+15 
-26 MTGWKLDM
+26 
-34 TKTIQLTIFM
+34 M
-44 KQIRISA
+44 KKYLYSA
-51 ILACIA
+51 ALLILA
-57 GMIAFAGCKSMS
+57 AGCASLS
-69 PQDRLTVNDRKINK
+69 PQDRLTVNDKKINK

-200 SEDPVLAAR
+200 SEDPVLSAR
-209 LSVEYTLGSQD
+209 LSVEYTKGSQD

-233 NQETN
+233 NQETD
-238 RGSVNVIADE
+238 RGSVDVIADE
-248 RTMREIYLKPFEAAV
+248 RTMREIYLKPFEAAI
-263 KEGGAMCIMPAYNKV
+263 KEGGAMCVMPAYNKV
-278 NGYYCSENAHLNNEI
+278 NGFYCSENAHLNNEI

-346 EAVVDAK
+346 EAVVDEK

-361 FAIEPVPED
+361 FAIDPVPED
-370 VANTVMTSQ
+370 VANTIMTSQ

-393 IVLLKNEAGNLPVAK
+393 IVLLKNEAGNLPISK

-422 TTAAGGI
+422 STAAGGI

-445 SKRAA
+445 QARA
-450 EAGIEVT
+450 EKAGVEVV

-465 QMRMA
+465 QMRMG
-470 WGRPGAGGP
+470 WGRPSAGP
-479 VDPLIAN
+479 VNPLVAN
-486 SPDEPADPALLA
+486 SIDEPADPALLA
-498 EAVALAKDADM
+498 DAVALAKDADM

-526 RKNIDLPCGQND
+526 RKNIDLPCGQNE

-553 LISGGPTDLRA
+553 LISGGPTDLRY

-615 MGNFPGN
+615 TGSFPGEGS
-622 NTGEDLFTLMYRLDA
+622 GEDLFTLMYRLDA

-642 EQIMEYIANLPEPV
+642 EQIQEYIASLPDPV
-656 SEYTEGIFVGYRWF
+656 SEYREGILVGYRWYD
-670 ETKEVPVMYA
+670 TKDVPVMYA

-687 VDFEYGPLTCRQK
+687 VEFEYGTLTCKQK
-700 KDKFVVTFD
+700 KGKIQVSFD
-709 VKNLGTMEADEV
+709 LKNLGNMEADEV
-721 TQLYVKRLDSKVERP
+721 AQLYVKRLDSKVERAE
-736 LKELEA
+736 KELEA
-742 FDRVTLKGGE
+742 FERVALKAGE
-752 TKKVTLEFPISEL
+752 TKNVTLEFPLSEL
-765 AHWDNGTNGWVLE
+765 AHWDNETNGWVLE
-778 PGKLEILVGSAS
+778 PGKIEILVGSAS
-790 DDIRQS
+790 NDIRQS
-796 ITTEI
+796 IYTEI

>member
-1 MGKSDY
+1 
-7 IYIVKDVS
+7 
-15 TSLDMTGWKLD
+15 
-26 MTGWKLDM
+26 
-34 TKTIQLTIFM
+34 M
-44 KQIRISA
+44 KKYLYSA
-51 ILACIA
+51 ALLILA
-57 GMIAFAGCKSMS
+57 AGCASLS
-69 PQDRLTVNDRKINK
+69 PQDRLTVNDKKINK

-200 SEDPVLAAR
+200 SEDPVLSAR
-209 LSVEYTLGSQD
+209 LSVEYTKGSQD

-233 NQETN
+233 NQETD
-238 RGSVNVIADE
+238 RGSVDVIADE
-248 RTMREIYLKPFEAAV
+248 RTMREIYLKPFEAAI
-263 KEGGAMCIMPAYNKV
+263 KEGGAMCVMPAYNKV
-278 NGYYCSENAHLNNEI
+278 NGFYCSENAHLNNEI

-393 IVLLKNEAGNLPVAK
+393 IVLLKNEAGNLPIAK

-445 SKRAA
+445 QARA
-450 EAGIEVT
+450 EKAGVEVV

-465 QMRMA
+465 QMRMG
-470 WGRPGAGGP
+470 WGRPSAGP
-479 VDPLIAN
+479 VNPLVAN
-486 SPDEPADPALLA
+486 SIDEPADPALLA

-526 RKNIDLPCGQND
+526 RKNIDLPCGQNE

-553 LISGGPTDLRA
+553 LISGGPTDLRY

-615 MGNFPGN
+615 TGSFPGEGS
-622 NTGEDLFTLMYRLDA
+622 GEDLFTLMYRLDA

-642 EQIMEYIANLPEPV
+642 EQIQEYIASLPDPV
-656 SEYTEGIFVGYRWF
+656 SEYREGILVGYRWYD
-670 ETKEVPVMYA
+670 TKDVPVMYA

-687 VDFEYGPLTCRQK
+687 VEFEYGPLTCKQK
-700 KDKFVVTFD
+700 KDKIQVSFD
-709 VKNLGTMEADEV
+709 LKNLGDMEADEV
-721 TQLYVKRLDSKVERP
+721 AQLYVKRLDSKVERAE
-736 LKELEA
+736 KELEA
-742 FDRVTLKGGE
+742 FERVALKAGE
-752 TKKVTLEFPISEL
+752 TKNVTLEFPLSEL
-765 AHWDNGTNGWVLE
+765 AHWDNETNGWVLE
-778 PGKLEILVGSAS
+778 PGKIEILVGSAS
-790 DDIRQS
+790 NDIRQS
-796 ITTEI
+796 IHTEI

>member
-1 MGKSDY
+1 
-7 IYIVKDVS
+7 
-15 TSLDMTGWKLD
+15 
-26 MTGWKLDM
+26 
-34 TKTIQLTIFM
+34 M
-44 KQIRISA
+44 KKYLYSA
-51 ILACIA
+51 ALLILA
-57 GMIAFAGCKSMS
+57 AGCASLS
-69 PQDRLTVNDRKINK
+69 PQDRLTVNDKKINK

-200 SEDPVLAAR
+200 SEDPVLSAR
-209 LSVEYTLGSQD
+209 LSVEYTKGSQD

-233 NQETN
+233 NQETD
-238 RGSVNVIADE
+238 RGSVDVIADE
-248 RTMREIYLKPFEAAV
+248 RTMREIYLKPFEAAI
-263 KEGGAMCIMPAYNKV
+263 KEGGAMCVMPAYNKV
-278 NGYYCSENAHLNNEI
+278 NGFYCSENAHLNNEI

-346 EAVVDAK
+346 EAVVDEK

-361 FAIEPVPED
+361 FAIDPVPED
-370 VANTVMTSQ
+370 VANTIMTSQ

-393 IVLLKNEAGNLPVAK
+393 IVLLKNEAGNLPIAK

-422 TTAAGGI
+422 STAAGGI

-445 SKRAA
+445 QARA
-450 EAGIEVT
+450 EKAGVEVV

-465 QMRMA
+465 QMRMG
-470 WGRPGAGGP
+470 WGRPSAGP
-479 VDPLIAN
+479 VNPLVAN
-486 SPDEPADPALLA
+486 SIDEPADPALLA

-526 RKNIDLPCGQND
+526 RKNIDLPCGQNE

-553 LISGGPTDLRA
+553 LISGGPTDLRY

-615 MGNFPGN
+615 TGSFPGEGS
-622 NTGEDLFTLMYRLDA
+622 GEDLFTLMYRLDA

-642 EQIMEYIANLPEPV
+642 EQIQEYIASLPDPV
-656 SEYTEGIFVGYRWF
+656 SEYREGILVGYRWYD
-670 ETKEVPVMYA
+670 TKDVPVMYA

-687 VDFEYGPLTCRQK
+687 VEFEYGALTCKQK
-700 KDKFVVTFD
+700 KDKIQVSFD
-709 VKNLGTMEADEV
+709 LKNLGDMEADEV
-721 TQLYVKRLDSKVERP
+721 AQLYVKRLDSKVERAE
-736 LKELEA
+736 KELEA
-742 FDRVTLKGGE
+742 FERVALKAGE
-752 TKKVTLEFPISEL
+752 TKNVTLEFPLSEL
-765 AHWDNGTNGWVLE
+765 AHWDNETNGWVLE
-778 PGKLEILVGSAS
+778 PGKIEILVGSAS
-790 DDIRQS
+790 NDIRQS
-796 ITTEI
+796 IQTEI

>member
-1 MGKSDY
+1 
-7 IYIVKDVS
+7 
-15 TSLDMTGWKLD
+15 
-26 MTGWKLDM
+26 
-34 TKTIQLTIFM
+34 M
-44 KQIRISA
+44 KQYLYSA
-51 ILACIA
+51 ALLILA
-57 GMIAFAGCKSMS
+57 AGCASLS
-69 PQDRLTVNDRKINK
+69 PQDRLTVNDKKINK

-200 SEDPVLAAR
+200 SEDPVLSAR
-209 LSVEYTLGSQD
+209 LSVEYTKGSQD

-233 NQETN
+233 NQETD
-238 RGSVNVIADE
+238 RGSVDVIADE

-263 KEGGAMCIMPAYNKV
+263 KEGGAMCVMPAYNKV
-278 NGYYCSENAHLNNEI
+278 NGFYCSENAHLNNEI

-361 FAIEPVPED
+361 FAIDPVPED
-370 VANTVMTSQ
+370 VANTIMTSQ

-393 IVLLKNEAGNLPVAK
+393 IVLLKNEVGNLPIAK

-436 YEISPLEGI
+436 YEITPLEGI
-445 SKRAA
+445 QARA
-450 EAGIEVT
+450 EKAGVEVV

-465 QMRMA
+465 QMRMG
-470 WGRPGAGGP
+470 WGRPSAGP
-479 VDPLIAN
+479 VNPLVAN
-486 SPDEPADPALLA
+486 SIDEPADPALLA

-519 IETEGSD
+519 IATEGSD
-526 RKNIDLPCGQND
+526 RKNIDLPCGQNE

-553 LISGGPTDLRA
+553 LISGGPTDLRF
-564 LEPYSPAIVQGWWNG
+564 LEPYSPSIVQGWWNG

-605 LKLEDSPAYA
+605 KKLEDSPAYA
-615 MGNFPGN
+615 LGNFGQN
-622 NTGEDLFTLMYRLDA
+622 ASEDLFTLMYRLDA

-642 EQIMEYIANLPEPV
+642 EQIQEYIANLPAPE
-656 SEYTEGIFVGYRWF
+656 SHYTEGIFVGYRWF

-687 VDFEYGPLTCRQK
+687 VDFEYGPLTCKHK
-700 KDKFVVTFD
+700 KDKFYVTFEL
-709 VKNLGTMEADEV
+709 KNLGDMEADEV
-721 TQLYVKRLDSKVERP
+721 AQLYVKRIDSAVERP

-742 FDRVTLKGGE
+742 FDRITLKGGE
-752 TKKVTLEFPISEL
+752 TKKVTLEFPVSEL
-765 AHWDNGTNGWVLE
+765 AHWDNETNEWVLE
-778 PGKLEILVGSAS
+778 HGKLEILVGSAS
-790 DDIRQS
+790 NDIRQT
-796 ITTEI
+796 IATEI

>member
-1 MGKSDY
+1 
-7 IYIVKDVS
+7 
-15 TSLDMTGWKLD
+15 
-26 MTGWKLDM
+26 
-34 TKTIQLTIFM
+34 
-44 KQIRISA
+44 
-51 ILACIA
+51 
-57 GMIAFAGCKSMS
+57 
-69 PQDRLTVNDRKINK
+69 
-83 IIAQMTL
+83 MTL

-127 ENGDGFRSLG
+127 ENGEGFRSLG

-200 SEDPVLAAR
+200 SEDPVLSAR
-209 LSVEYTLGSQD
+209 LAVEYTKGSQD

-233 NQETN
+233 NQETD
-238 RGSVNVIADE
+238 RGSVDVIADE
-248 RTMREIYLKPFEAAV
+248 RTMREIYLKPFEAAI
-263 KEGGAMCIMPAYNKV
+263 KEGGAMCVMPAYNKV
-278 NGYYCSENAHLNNEI
+278 NGFYCSENAHLNNEI

-370 VANTVMTSQ
+370 VANTIMTSQ

-393 IVLLKNEAGNLPVAK
+393 IVLLKNEAGNLPIAK

-445 SKRAA
+445 QARA
-450 EAGIEVT
+450 EKAGVEVV

-465 QMRMA
+465 QMRMG
-470 WGRPGAGGP
+470 WGRPSAGP
-479 VDPLIAN
+479 VNPLVAN
-486 SPDEPADPALLA
+486 SIDEPADPALLA

-526 RKNIDLPCGQND
+526 RKNIDLPCGQNE

-553 LISGGPTDLRA
+553 LISGGPTDLRY

-615 MGNFPGN
+615 TGSFPGEGS
-622 NTGEDLFTLMYRLDA
+622 GEDLFTLMYRLDA

-642 EQIMEYIANLPEPV
+642 EQIREYIASLPDPV
-656 SEYTEGIFVGYRWF
+656 SEYREGILVGYRWYD
-670 ETKEVPVMYA
+670 TKDVPVMYA

-687 VDFEYGPLTCRQK
+687 VEFEYGALTCKQK
-700 KDKFVVTFD
+700 KDKIQVSFD
-709 VKNLGTMEADEV
+709 LKNLGDMEADEV
-721 TQLYVKRLDSKVERP
+721 AQLYVKRLDSKVERAE
-736 LKELEA
+736 KELEA
-742 FDRVTLKGGE
+742 FERVALKAGE
-752 TKKVTLEFPISEL
+752 TKNVTLEFPLSEL
-765 AHWDNGTNGWVLE
+765 AHWDNETNGWVLE
-778 PGKLEILVGSAS
+778 PGKIEILVGSAS
-790 DDIRQS
+790 NDIRQS
-796 ITTEI
+796 IQTEI

>member
-1 MGKSDY
+1 
-7 IYIVKDVS
+7 
-15 TSLDMTGWKLD
+15 
-26 MTGWKLDM
+26 
-34 TKTIQLTIFM
+34 M
-44 KQIRISA
+44 KKYLYSA
-51 ILACIA
+51 ALLILA
-57 GMIAFAGCKSMS
+57 AGCASLS
-69 PQDRLTVNDRKINK
+69 PQDRLTVNDKKINK

-200 SEDPVLAAR
+200 SEDPVLSAR
-209 LSVEYTLGSQD
+209 LSVEYTKGSQD

-233 NQETN
+233 NQETD
-238 RGSVNVIADE
+238 RGSVDVIADE

-263 KEGGAMCIMPAYNKV
+263 KEGGAMCVMPAYNKV
-278 NGYYCSENAHLNNEI
+278 NGFYCSENAHLNNEI

-361 FAIEPVPED
+361 FAIDPVPED
-370 VANTVMTSQ
+370 VANTIMTSQ

-393 IVLLKNEAGNLPVAK
+393 IVLLKNEAGNLPIAK

-422 TTAAGGI
+422 STAAGGI

-445 SKRAA
+445 QARA
-450 EAGIEVT
+450 EKAGVEVV

-465 QMRMA
+465 QMRMG
-470 WGRPGAGGP
+470 WGRPSAGP
-479 VDPLIAN
+479 VNPLVAN
-486 SPDEPADPALLA
+486 SIDEPADPALLA
-498 EAVALAKDADM
+498 DAVALAKDADM

-526 RKNIDLPCGQND
+526 RKNIDLPCGQNE

-553 LISGGPTDLRA
+553 LISGGPTDLRY

-615 MGNFPGN
+615 TGSFPGEGS
-622 NTGEDLFTLMYRLDA
+622 GEDLFTLMYRLDA

-642 EQIMEYIANLPEPV
+642 EQIREYIASLPDPV
-656 SEYTEGIFVGYRWF
+656 SEYREGIIVGYRWYD
-670 ETKEVPVMYA
+670 TKDVPVMYA

-687 VDFEYGPLTCRQK
+687 VEFEYGALTCKQK
-700 KDKFVVTFD
+700 KDKIQVSFD
-709 VKNLGTMEADEV
+709 LKNLGDMEADEV
-721 TQLYVKRLDSKVERP
+721 AQLYVKRLDSKVERAE
-736 LKELEA
+736 KELEA
-742 FDRVTLKGGE
+742 FERVALKAGE
-752 TKKVTLEFPISEL
+752 TKNVTLEFPLSEL
-765 AHWDNGTNGWVLE
+765 AHWDNETNGWVLE
-778 PGKLEILVGSAS
+778 PGKIEILVGSAS
-790 DDIRQS
+790 NDIRQS
-796 ITTEI
+796 IQTEI

>member
-1 MGKSDY
+1 
-7 IYIVKDVS
+7 
-15 TSLDMTGWKLD
+15 
-26 MTGWKLDM
+26 
-34 TKTIQLTIFM
+34 M
-44 KQIRISA
+44 KQYLYSA
-51 ILACIA
+51 ALLILA
-57 GMIAFAGCKSMS
+57 AGCASLS
-69 PQDRLTVNDRKINK
+69 PQDRLTVNDKKINK

-200 SEDPVLAAR
+200 SEDPVLSAR
-209 LSVEYTLGSQD
+209 LSVEYTKGSQD

-233 NQETN
+233 NQETD
-238 RGSVNVIADE
+238 RGSVDVIADE

-263 KEGGAMCIMPAYNKV
+263 KEGGAMCVMPAYNKV
-278 NGYYCSENAHLNNEI
+278 NGFYCSENAHLNNEI

-361 FAIEPVPED
+361 FAIDPVPED
-370 VANTVMTSQ
+370 VANTIMTSQ

-393 IVLLKNEAGNLPVAK
+393 IVLLKNEVGNLPIAK

-445 SKRAA
+445 QARA
-450 EAGIEVT
+450 EKAGVEVV

-465 QMRMA
+465 QMRMG
-470 WGRPGAGGP
+470 WGRPSAGP
-479 VDPLIAN
+479 VNPLVAN
-486 SPDEPADPALLA
+486 SIDEPADPALLA

-526 RKNIDLPCGQND
+526 RKNIDLPCGQNE

-553 LISGGPTDLRA
+553 LISGGPTDLRY

-615 MGNFPGN
+615 TGSFPGEGS
-622 NTGEDLFTLMYRLDA
+622 GEDLFTLMYRLDA

-642 EQIMEYIANLPEPV
+642 EQIQEYIASLPDPV
-656 SEYTEGIFVGYRWF
+656 SEYREGILVGYRWYD
-670 ETKEVPVMYA
+670 TKDVPVMYA

-687 VDFEYGPLTCRQK
+687 VEFEYGALTCKQK
-700 KDKFVVTFD
+700 KDKIQVSFD
-709 VKNLGTMEADEV
+709 LKNLGDMEADEV
-721 TQLYVKRLDSKVERP
+721 AQLYVKRLDSKVERAE
-736 LKELEA
+736 KELEA
-742 FDRVTLKGGE
+742 FERVALKAGE
-752 TKKVTLEFPISEL
+752 TKNVTLEFPLSEL
-765 AHWDNGTNGWVLE
+765 AHWDNETNGWVLE
-778 PGKLEILVGSAS
+778 PGKIEILVGSAS
-790 DDIRQS
+790 NDIRQS
-796 ITTEI
+796 IYTEI

>member
-1 MGKSDY
+1 
-7 IYIVKDVS
+7 
-15 TSLDMTGWKLD
+15 
-26 MTGWKLDM
+26 
-34 TKTIQLTIFM
+34 M
-44 KQIRISA
+44 KKYLYSA
-51 ILACIA
+51 ALLILA
-57 GMIAFAGCKSMS
+57 AGCASLS
-69 PQDRLTVNDRKINK
+69 PQDRLTVNDKKINK

-137 WTLDSATYFPT
+137 WTLESATYFPT

-200 SEDPVLAAR
+200 SEDPVLSAR
-209 LSVEYTLGSQD
+209 LSVEYTKGSQD

-233 NQETN
+233 NQETD

-248 RTMREIYLKPFEAAV
+248 RTMREIYLKPFEAAI
-263 KEGGAMCIMPAYNKV
+263 KEGGAMCVMPAYNKV
-278 NGYYCSENAHLNNEI
+278 NGFYCSENAHLNNEI

-370 VANTVMTSQ
+370 VANTIMTSQ

-393 IVLLKNEAGNLPVAK
+393 IVLLKNEAGNLPIAK

-436 YEISPLEGI
+436 YEITPLEGI
-445 SKRAA
+445 QARA
-450 EAGIEVT
+450 EKAGVEVV

-465 QMRMA
+465 QMRMG
-470 WGRPGAGGP
+470 WGRPSAGP
-479 VDPLIAN
+479 VNPLVAN
-486 SPDEPADPALLA
+486 SIDEPADPALLA

-526 RKNIDLPCGQND
+526 RKNIDLPCGQNE

-553 LISGGPTDLRA
+553 LISGGPTDLRY

-615 MGNFPGN
+615 TGSFPGEGS
-622 NTGEDLFTLMYRLDA
+622 GEDLFTLMYRLDA

-642 EQIMEYIANLPEPV
+642 EQIQEYIASLPDPV
-656 SEYTEGIFVGYRWF
+656 SEYREGILVGYRWYD
-670 ETKEVPVMYA
+670 TKDVPVMYA

-687 VDFEYGPLTCRQK
+687 VEFEYGALTCKQK
-700 KDKFVVTFD
+700 KDKIQVSFD
-709 VKNLGTMEADEV
+709 LKNLGDMEADEV
-721 TQLYVKRLDSKVERP
+721 AQLYVKRLDSKVERAE
-736 LKELEA
+736 KELEA
-742 FDRVTLKGGE
+742 FERVALKAGE
-752 TKKVTLEFPISEL
+752 TKNVTLEFPLSEL
-765 AHWDNGTNGWVLE
+765 AHWDNEANGWVLE
-778 PGKLEILVGSAS
+778 PGKIEILVGSAS
-790 DDIRQS
+790 NDIRQS
-796 ITTEI
+796 IQTEI

>member
-1 MGKSDY
+1 
-7 IYIVKDVS
+7 
-15 TSLDMTGWKLD
+15 
-26 MTGWKLDM
+26 
-34 TKTIQLTIFM
+34 M
-44 KQIRISA
+44 KKYLYSA
-51 ILACIA
+51 ALLILA
-57 GMIAFAGCKSMS
+57 AGCASLS
-69 PQDRLTVNDRKINK
+69 PQDRLTVNDKKINK

-200 SEDPVLAAR
+200 SEDPVLSAR
-209 LSVEYTLGSQD
+209 LSVEYTKGSQD

-233 NQETN
+233 NQETD
-238 RGSVNVIADE
+238 RGSVDVIADE

-263 KEGGAMCIMPAYNKV
+263 KEGGAMCVMPAYNKV
-278 NGYYCSENAHLNNEI
+278 NGFYCSENAHLNNEI

-361 FAIEPVPED
+361 FAIDPVPED
-370 VANTVMTSQ
+370 VANTIMTSQ

-393 IVLLKNEAGNLPVAK
+393 IVLLKNEAGNLPIAK

-445 SKRAA
+445 QARA
-450 EAGIEVT
+450 EKAGVEVV

-465 QMRMA
+465 QMRMG
-470 WGRPGAGGP
+470 WGRPSAGP
-479 VDPLIAN
+479 VNPLVAN
-486 SPDEPADPALLA
+486 SIDEPADPALLA

-526 RKNIDLPCGQND
+526 RKNIDLPCGQNE

-553 LISGGPTDLRA
+553 LISGGPTDLRY

-615 MGNFPGN
+615 TGSFPGEGS
-622 NTGEDLFTLMYRLDA
+622 GEDLFTLMYRLDA

-642 EQIMEYIANLPEPV
+642 EQIQEYIASLPDPV
-656 SEYTEGIFVGYRWF
+656 SEYREGILVGYRWYD
-670 ETKEVPVMYA
+670 TKDVPVMYA

-687 VDFEYGPLTCRQK
+687 VEFEYSPLTCKQK
-700 KDKFVVTFD
+700 KDKIQVSFD
-709 VKNLGTMEADEV
+709 LKNLGDMEADEV
-721 TQLYVKRLDSKVERP
+721 AQLYVKRLDSKVERAE
-736 LKELEA
+736 KELEA
-742 FDRVTLKGGE
+742 FERVALKAGE
-752 TKKVTLEFPISEL
+752 TKNVTLEFPLSEL
-765 AHWDNGTNGWVLE
+765 AHWDNETNGWVLE
-778 PGKLEILVGSAS
+778 PGKIEILVGSAS
-790 DDIRQS
+790 NDIRQS
-796 ITTEI
+796 IHTEI

>member
-1 MGKSDY
+1 
-7 IYIVKDVS
+7 
-15 TSLDMTGWKLD
+15 
-26 MTGWKLDM
+26 
-34 TKTIQLTIFM
+34 M
-44 KQIRISA
+44 KKYLYSA
-51 ILACIA
+51 ALLILA
-57 GMIAFAGCKSMS
+57 AGCASLS
-69 PQDRLTVNDRKINK
+69 PQDRLTVNDKKINK

-200 SEDPVLAAR
+200 SEDPVLSAR
-209 LSVEYTLGSQD
+209 LSVEYTKGSQD

-233 NQETN
+233 NQETD
-238 RGSVNVIADE
+238 RGSVDVIADE
-248 RTMREIYLKPFEAAV
+248 RTMREIYLKPFEAAI
-263 KEGGAMCIMPAYNKV
+263 KEGGAMCVMPAYNKV
-278 NGYYCSENAHLNNEI
+278 NGFYCSENAHLNNEI

-361 FAIEPVPED
+361 FAIDPVPED
-370 VANTVMTSQ
+370 VANTIMTSQ

-393 IVLLKNEAGNLPVAK
+393 IVLLKNEAGNLPISK

-422 TTAAGGI
+422 STAAGGI

-445 SKRAA
+445 QARA
-450 EAGIEVT
+450 EKAGVEVV

-465 QMRMA
+465 QMRMG
-470 WGRPGAGGP
+470 WGRPSAGP
-479 VDPLIAN
+479 VNPLVAN
-486 SPDEPADPALLA
+486 SIDEPADPALLA
-498 EAVALAKDADM
+498 DAVALAKDADM

-526 RKNIDLPCGQND
+526 RKNIDLPCGQNE

-553 LISGGPTDLRA
+553 LISGGPTDLRY

-615 MGNFPGN
+615 TGSFPGEGS
-622 NTGEDLFTLMYRLDA
+622 GEDLFTLMYRLDA

-642 EQIMEYIANLPEPV
+642 EQIQEYIASLPDPV
-656 SEYTEGIFVGYRWF
+656 SEYREGILVGYRWYD
-670 ETKEVPVMYA
+670 TKDVPVMYA

-687 VDFEYGPLTCRQK
+687 VEFEYGTLTCKQK
-700 KDKFVVTFD
+700 KGKIQVSFD
-709 VKNLGTMEADEV
+709 LKNLGDMEADEV
-721 TQLYVKRLDSKVERP
+721 AQLYVKRLDSKVERAE
-736 LKELEA
+736 KELEA
-742 FDRVTLKGGE
+742 FERVALKAGE
-752 TKKVTLEFPISEL
+752 TKNVTLEFPLSEL
-765 AHWDNGTNGWVLE
+765 AHWDNETNGWVLE
-778 PGKLEILVGSAS
+778 PGKIEILVGSAS
-790 DDIRQS
+790 NDIRQS
-796 ITTEI
+796 IHTEI

>member
-1 MGKSDY
+1 
-7 IYIVKDVS
+7 
-15 TSLDMTGWKLD
+15 
-26 MTGWKLDM
+26 
-34 TKTIQLTIFM
+34 M
-44 KQIRISA
+44 KKYLYSA
-51 ILACIA
+51 ALLILA
-57 GMIAFAGCKSMS
+57 AGCASLS
-69 PQDRLTVNDRKINK
+69 PQDRLTVNDKKINK

-200 SEDPVLAAR
+200 SEDPVLSAR
-209 LSVEYTLGSQD
+209 LSVEYTKGSQD

-233 NQETN
+233 NQETD
-238 RGSVNVIADE
+238 RGSVDVIADE
-248 RTMREIYLKPFEAAV
+248 RTMREIYLKPFEAAI
-263 KEGGAMCIMPAYNKV
+263 KEGGAMCVMPAYNKV
-278 NGYYCSENAHLNNEI
+278 NGFYCSENAHLNNEI

-361 FAIEPVPED
+361 FAIDPVPED
-370 VANTVMTSQ
+370 VANTIMTSQ

-393 IVLLKNEAGNLPVAK
+393 IVLLKNEAGNLPISK

-422 TTAAGGI
+422 STAAGGI

-445 SKRAA
+445 QARA
-450 EAGIEVT
+450 EKAGVEVV

-465 QMRMA
+465 QMRMG
-470 WGRPGAGGP
+470 WGRPSAGP
-479 VDPLIAN
+479 VNPLVAN
-486 SPDEPADPALLA
+486 SIDEPADPALLA
-498 EAVALAKDADM
+498 DAVALAKDADM

-526 RKNIDLPCGQND
+526 RKNIDLPCGQNE

-553 LISGGPTDLRA
+553 LISGGPTDLRY

-615 MGNFPGN
+615 TGSFPGEGS
-622 NTGEDLFTLMYRLDA
+622 GEDLFTLMYRLDA

-642 EQIMEYIANLPEPV
+642 EQIREYIASLPDPV
-656 SEYTEGIFVGYRWF
+656 SEYREGILVGYRWYD
-670 ETKEVPVMYA
+670 TKDVPVMYA

-687 VDFEYGPLTCRQK
+687 VDFEYGPLTCKHK
-700 KDKFVVTFD
+700 KDKFYVTFEL
-709 VKNLGTMEADEV
+709 KNLGDMEADEV
-721 TQLYVKRLDSKVERP
+721 AQLYVKRIDSAVERP

-742 FDRVTLKGGE
+742 FDRITLKGGE
-752 TKKVTLEFPISEL
+752 TKKVTLEFPVSEL
-765 AHWDNGTNGWVLE
+765 AHWDNETNEWVLE
-778 PGKLEILVGSAS
+778 HGKLEILVGSAS
-790 DDIRQS
+790 NDIRQT
-796 ITTEI
+796 IATEI